1 MDTSTVEILTLE
13 DVWKRVPLLRRIL
26 RDVVDCHTAR
36 RQAKEFL
43 DELSVISKKFS
54 SGEITETMN
63 RLRRDIV
70 AADRA
75 MDGFQKEIR
84 NLGGFLKDPIKGLA
98 YFYSERDGRKIFLNW
113 ELGEPD
119 LVTWHELDES
129 FSDRL
134 PVDEWPESTEASLLD
149 SQGE

>member
-1 MDTSTVEILTLE
+1 
-13 DVWKRVPLLRRIL
+13 VPLLRRVL

-43 DELSVISKKFS
+43 DELTVISKKFTS
-54 SGEITETMN
+54 SEITETMN
-63 RLRRDIV
+63 RLRREV
-70 AADRA
+70 VEADQA
-75 MDGFQKEIR
+75 MDAYQKEIR

-129 FSDRL
+129 FSDRM
-134 PVDEWPESTEASLLD
+134 PVDELSEDTEASLLD